1 MVERNANEASNF
13 LFMILERFD
22 VWGRR
27 KRTGGDRR
35 ARLDRRGFGKILTS
49 GPFSLTV
56 AHVFRVA
63 MSHNDEWHILAHG
76 GSRWLTFLGWP

>member
-35 ARLDRRGFGKILTS
+35 ARLDRQGFGKILTS
-49 GPFSLTV
+49 GSLWLTV
-56 AHVFRVA
+56 AHFFRVA
-63 MSHNDEWHILAHG
+63 MSHNDKWLTLAHG
-76 GSRWLTFLGWP
+76 GSCF